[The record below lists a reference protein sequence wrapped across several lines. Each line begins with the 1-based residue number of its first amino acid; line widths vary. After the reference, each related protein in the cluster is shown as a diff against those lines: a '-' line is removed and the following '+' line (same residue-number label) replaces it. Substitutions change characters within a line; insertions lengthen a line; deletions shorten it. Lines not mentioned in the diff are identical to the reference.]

1 MENPYQTKNNFFF
14 EEEINLKNIFNS
26 VLRNKKIVLYFTFS
40 FFVISCILALSQKKL
55 WQGQFEIVLKGD
67 ENNNFSKA
75 LLGNLQN
82 NYLQN
87 VLDNTRGADS
97 LNTQVGILSSPSVL
111 LPVFDFVK
119 ESKKESTQGIERLP
133 FSTWKNNFLSIKL
146 KKSTSILNIKYR
158 DKDKSIII
166 PVLKQISNSYQDYS
180 NKSNKKSLNYLKKYL
195 DQQVDTYK
203 TKSSNSLKIAQEYA
217 INKDLIIGDIDK
229 NTMSTVLP
237 QLPIGFNQNIGAQ
250 RVNTFPGSIVSIESQ
265 RVDAL
270 KKIKLV
276 DLKIDKI
283 KKIKNNSDDLLYI
296 AKTIPDLANS
306 QFLREF
312 IKLDNQII
320 NKQFRYKESDPDL
333 KRLIKRMD
341 YNYLILKEKA
351 LSFLKAE
358 RDNLNFSI
366 ESFKRPKEV
375 LIKYRELIR
384 EADRDEKTLVNI
396 ENKLRETNLKI
407 SKLNEPWE
415 LISEPTLYYKHVA
428 PRGSKYALLG
438 IISGFISGILVS
450 IYKERKSSIIY
461 EENILE
467 DLLQT
472 KILEKINLE
481 DGKFKKYT
489 KDILFEE
496 IIQSKNI
503 RFLTTKKIDKTIKNK
518 LTKILFNRKDYN
530 LFENNLSNIDS
541 SEKIILITKLG
552 ELKTDEIYNLKERLI
567 FNGKKLFGIIII

>member
-1 MENPYQTKNNFFF
+1 MDNSYQTKNNFFF
-14 EEEINLKNIFNS
+14 DEEINLKNIYNS

-55 WQGQFEIVLKGD
+55 WQGQFEIVLKSK
-67 ENNNFSKA
+67 ENNNFTNSLA
-75 LLGNLQN
+75 GNIQN
-82 NYLQN
+82 NLIKD
-87 VLDNTRGADS
+87 VIGNTVGSDS

-111 LPVFDFVK
+111 LPVFNFVK
-119 ESKKESTQGIERLP
+119 ESKKDSNPGIERLP
-133 FSTWKNNFLSIKL
+133 FSTWKNNFLDIKL

-158 DKDKSIII
+158 DNDKSIII

-180 NKSNKKSLNYLKKYL
+180 NKSNKKSLIFLKKYL
-195 DQQVDTYK
+195 DEQVDTYK

-217 INKDLIIGDIDK
+217 INKDLIVGDLD
-229 NTMSTVLP
+229 NQRSTVLP
-237 QLPIGFNQNIGAQ
+237 KLPFGFNQNFDSPGVDA
-250 RVNTFPGSIVSIESQ
+250 FPGSIVSIESQ

-283 KKIKNNSDDLLYI
+283 KKIKNNYDDLIYI
-296 AKTIPDLANS
+296 AKTIPDLNNS
-306 QFLREF
+306 KFLRELIF
-312 IKLDNQII
+312 HDNLIT
-320 NKQFRYKESDPDL
+320 NKKFRYKESDPDL
-333 KRLIKRMD
+333 KRLIKKKD
-341 YNYLILKEKA
+341 YNYLILKDKA

-375 LIKYRELIR
+375 LIKYRELMR

-396 ENKLRETNLKI
+396 ENKLRDTNLKL

-450 IYKERKSSIIY
+450 IYKERKSKIIY
-461 EENILE
+461 EEKTLE
-467 DLLQT
+467 DLLKT

-481 DGKFKKYT
+481 DGNFKKYT
-489 KDILFEE
+489 KDIFFEE
-496 IIQSKNI
+496 IIQSKKI
-503 RFLTTKKIDKTIKNK
+503 KFLTTNKIDKAIKTK
-518 LTKILFNRKDYN
+518 LINILFDREDYN
-530 LFENNLSNIDS
+530 FFENNLSNIDS
-541 SEKIILITKLG
+541 SEKIIFIAKLG

-567 FNGKKLFGIIII
+567 FTGKKLFGIIII